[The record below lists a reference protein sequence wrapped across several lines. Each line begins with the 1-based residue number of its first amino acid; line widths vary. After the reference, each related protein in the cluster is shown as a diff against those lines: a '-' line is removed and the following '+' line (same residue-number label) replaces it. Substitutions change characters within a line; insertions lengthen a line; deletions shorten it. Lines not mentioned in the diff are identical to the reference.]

1 MPLIDDDEAQ
11 PYGYSP
17 TALPKA
23 YKATPDESIAL
34 SGPKPTTSEMWG
46 AAMRRENDMLAAFR
60 AIDSA
65 NNFGD
70 VDRSHNP
77 YDSIKGTEL
86 EPYLKYF
93 AGSRNQTE
101 TDHISRRIREEMK
114 DRKILA
120 MSGWGGLGA
129 ELVASIVSP
138 TTIMPGGAVVKG
150 GRAGLAA
157 GKSAL
162 SVGAANVVATGVQE
176 GVLQSTQYTRTAL
189 ETALALGGSAV
200 LGGALGGVMSGYGSR
215 SLAKI
220 AKQARELGVENEL
233 NRATEAGVNRAAADL
248 SAASTAKPDLELK
261 GALGL
266 EKALSFQ
273 DPVLRAANSPSM
285 ATREIMAEMADSVLY
300 TTRNADGITTA
311 PRGGSLEARLKT
323 HGVALE
329 ARAVKAVNDLWM
341 EHRFGQK
348 VSTPGLR
355 DMIQGRPPGTLS
367 AREFR
372 LEVGK
377 AMARGDTH
385 EIPEVA
391 KAAQAM
397 RAELIDP
404 LANRAIMYGLLDA
417 EVVGRMRPKG
427 TPTASPAGGIAE
439 AAPPPKPVSSSVDAP
454 DIDPA
459 QAAIVKNLLSDLSEL
474 TGREMAPD
482 QMEIMARDLAGD
494 PDFLRRLSE
503 VVRGG
508 PPDFAVQAAET
519 PLTSRSWTDV
529 YESIEDGKTVTIDN
543 NVLDEMEAIVEEL
556 QPTLPKGL
564 ADLPKY
570 IVTHID
576 PDAEGMAVAT
586 FRRAGSD
593 EIKEVD
599 IPIETLGS
607 IRAFH
612 WDGNVFFLKSGFG
625 NHFGGIGD
633 DVGRELTGH
642 LWHEQAHALFHRL
655 DNGETGLSDGLRALV
670 GHAEDLRVMEGDF
683 KTFLQAT
690 NNTEADLAPSGISI
704 REVYEHLHRD
714 EPDRLE
720 RVMQEEAV
728 AHMLELRFHGHL
740 TDDLELAPVKDI
752 IDELIGVPPSRVGD
766 GGDIMAAIQR
776 TDIEPVTPGLD
787 MSQAARLKRAR
798 EMGFDTDTVVYHGTN
813 RVDGE
818 IGAFDP
824 NAGKF
829 DRGIWFAQDPGV
841 AKDFANGFKGASV
854 EPDGS
859 IYPVHLNKKNYAVVD
874 WPEYLYK
881 RKEER
886 GEARGTPYTSNRGT
900 YDQEDMINQ
909 YRGEGYDGVELLRA
923 GEKPGYMR
931 DSAWVVFNP
940 STIRSVN
947 AAFDP
952 ANADSSKLMAAA
964 QMTPRDLANIE
975 PTPAAVMGDLPG
987 RGHRRAI
994 VDNHKAVYEARSAVE
1009 RHGKMEKSARKDAI
1023 VALES
1028 GLPVRV
1034 PDDALADVVETL
1046 QSFKDVIPRGV
1057 RLTAVGEVRAI
1068 RGRANVE
1075 IDIIGNLRSGRT
1087 ITETIEIDRRTL
1099 FGSQAIVS
1107 RDGKN
1112 VVIFNLAGTA
1122 EDVSHALRGQI
1133 AKVSAESRLL
1143 QGGLGADV
1151 RSRLFAHVDA
1161 LNPLGKTLSRYARER
1176 GDIID
1181 PKFEDVT
1188 LTEYYGKRYASDPE
1202 KEELI
1207 KIKAIGHLV
1216 EDYASG
1222 RMGPETK
1229 ALIERDLLDTAPGLS
1244 YGGRPQISAAIMT
1257 LAKRHDAIPLGRLMP
1272 WQKHPKKKI
1281 LAFHGTQSTFD
1292 KFDKSR
1298 SYDFGVHVGTTGQAS
1313 NIVKEGSLPIQRFM
1327 TRKVIDDAQVIPVVL
1342 DVKKPLT
1349 VPDMQTWRANDM
1361 LKELERR
1368 GVSFTEQE
1376 RRNIE
1381 VLARA
1386 GDDKGAYPYIE
1397 QALDRN
1403 GYDSI
1408 RYLNAAEGLGWSYI
1422 VWKPGKLASATNDG
1436 HMMFAAQIARR
1447 NDAVLMDE
1455 IVPEMTVPHPNRPVL
1470 AFHGTNKTF
1479 DKFDLSRSEDIGI
1492 HFGTAAQAND
1502 RVSIRD
1508 ANDPNRVIPV
1518 VIDIKNPMTS
1528 NDLGNWSPDAL
1539 YKTAIRQGVEFPD
1552 EAEALFKKIRD
1563 SRDDLMP
1570 EDWKQANGMVRAAL
1584 ERAGYDGIRYL
1595 NQHEGDGWSYIV
1607 WNKGSVR
1614 SATGG
1619 QMMFAAQGPRTSPPP
1634 IRAGAISPTDDL
1646 GFYSKAV
1653 TAAKDLKQAKGTP
1666 EQMLSQLKKAG
1677 VKQAEI
1683 EATGLDDFVDG
1694 QKSIT
1699 RDGIVAFLELQQVPV
1714 REVRYGNVRTQED
1727 ADLLDQL
1734 GVEVGPEFEAAR
1746 ANEGKVEEAIWSSYS
1761 LDPSNPTYRE
1771 TVLHLPEQGD
1781 FDGLDARQGPLIDE
1795 RHALEVEF
1803 GSNLEN
1809 ATPDGLAR
1817 HAAITEELEK
1827 IRQEMNRARNANFR
1841 KGHFSEPNAISHL
1854 RTSMQPDAEGKQNFV
1869 INELQSDWG
1878 QKIRNVGGVRDELK
1892 TAELKKQYADLSK
1905 QYANAKVDIRQN
1917 KITTEEFERIESDQ
1931 RRVYAE
1937 LRTAEESAPG
1947 HPLVNT
1953 TDQWVNTSL
1962 RRALRQAVEDGADYI
1977 AISSGE
1983 TVDSFGMGA
1992 PLEGLKYAYNEM
2004 YPKKLRDIIK
2014 KIDKDAAKVELIDG
2028 LNSHDKAHNVGV
2040 KPGPGAGNSADR
2052 AAFRRF
2058 PITEK
2063 LRKAILDKGQPLFAA
2078 GPKSPLLTEIRR
2090 LGGIKDVTGD
2100 LKAMDAH
2107 KSRGIVSDKGLDPD
2121 RMRESLEQG
2130 GFIKPNDLG
2139 GTGEATST
2147 IDDLYEAVREALSRV
2162 DDKALGSEEY
2172 RHQILTRASEIY
2184 EEAFDEPL
2192 NLSSTQEKQLFDLVI
2207 KQGKQID
2214 DALEKMGTATEDELA
2229 EIAAGPRPGP
2239 DQQTRAGR
2247 MQTEMEKRA
2256 REAGYDDSEP
2266 PFSKEVGNEVWDD
2279 GGQSYIM
2286 RVYKK
2291 EMIRAKRAQFKS
2303 IIQDYLWGG
2312 RNRAEAVL
2320 NRIQRQVAE
2329 GKLDA
2334 AKAQKDIDD
2343 LNDFVR
2349 LDESDLGDLA
2359 DQIILHI
2366 LNTKDGRVNF
2376 DLPAGVRGPLKARTL
2391 RIKDTFEA
2399 QAGKF
2404 EDFLERDVN
2413 RLARLYNRTMTPQV
2427 ELTRMFGSL
2436 DMKDQIAKITDDY
2449 TTRLL
2454 PLAKTEAERTKLNRQ
2469 MEIDIRDITAQAYRA
2484 QGLYGMPD
2492 DPLAWTP
2499 RAAAAAKNF
2508 SYITK
2513 LGGMTVSAVPD
2524 LMRAMMVRGI
2534 GPFVQDGLAPL
2545 LHGLKNFKAAGREI
2559 EDAGTALEI
2568 VMPRGHA
2575 IADIMDDYGR
2585 HSSVERGL
2593 GWAADN
2599 FGYLSLMNQW
2609 NGTLKK
2615 WAGSI
2620 IMNNVLKATRRLAKG
2635 TATPKDIEKL
2645 AKFGLDDFDAR
2656 IVAEQFDKHGG
2667 VEGGVYLANTR
2678 DWDLTD
2684 PNVVNAMESF
2694 RAGLATEVDATIVT
2708 PGMDKPLWISTWQG
2722 SFFGQFKSF
2731 GIASI
2736 HRTLLLGLQ
2745 QKEAGALLG
2754 ATMMIGLG
2762 MVSETLKAAAN
2773 DKPLPQNDA
2782 QWLAAGIDRSG
2793 LLGYFMEVNNM
2804 TERMTLGH
2812 VGVSAVT
2819 GKQLSR
2825 FASRN
2830 TLGSFIGPS
2839 AGTLADITG
2848 ALQGL
2853 TAALTE
2859 KEHVRESD
2867 IAALRRL
2874 IPLQNLFYLAYIFQK
2889 LEQAVGDGI
2898 GVKRTGKRRMKLSEA
2913 PAAQNENAPVRVA
2926 SASPEP
2932 QAPASTQAPRNAG
2945 SSSGSTIPGAKQ
2957 QRTPNK
2963 PRSGGARGAGRIP
2976 SVA

>member
-23 YKATPDESIAL
+23 YKATPDDSIAL

-129 ELVASIVSP
+129 ELVASIISP

-367 AREFR
+367 AKEFR

-439 AAPPPKPVSSSVDAP
+439 AAPVPKPVSSSVDAP

-474 TGREMAPD
+474 TGREMAPE
-482 QMEIMARDLAGD
+482 QMEIMARELAGD

-508 PPDFAVQAAET
+508 PPDFAVQAA
-519 PLTSRSWTDV
+519 PVPDAGRSWTDI

-543 NVLDEMEAIVEEL
+543 AVIDAMEDAVAKIDQEL
-556 QPTLPKGL
+556 PQALS
-564 ADLPKY
+564 DVPKY

-576 PDAEGMAVAT
+576 PDADGTAIAT
-586 FRRAGSD
+586 FRRPGTN
-593 EIKEVD
+593 EVKEV
-599 IPIETLGS
+599 PMPNELLGS

-612 WDGNVFFLKSGFG
+612 MGGEIFFLKSGIG
-625 NHFGGIGD
+625 NYFGGVGDNIGD
-633 DVGRELTGH
+633 ELSGQV
-642 LWHEQAHALFHRL
+642 WHEGVHALFHRL
-655 DNGETGLSDGLRALV
+655 DAGDVGLADGLGRLIT
-670 GHAEDLRVMEGDF
+670 HAENLRLLDGDMQ
-683 KTFLQAT
+683 TFLKAV
-690 NNTEADLAPSGISI
+690 NADDADLAPPGVTI
-704 REVYEHLHRD
+704 RETYEYLHRD
-714 EPDRLE
+714 DPGRLE
-720 RVMQEEAV
+720 RVMQEESV

-752 IDELIGVPPSRVGD
+752 IDELIGVPPSRAGE
-766 GGDIMAAIQR
+766 GGD
-776 TDIEPVTPGLD
+776 V
-787 MSQAARLKRAR
+787 
-798 EMGFDTDTVVYHGTN
+798 
-813 RVDGE
+813 
-818 IGAFDP
+818 
-824 NAGKF
+824 
-829 DRGIWFAQDPGV
+829 
-841 AKDFANGFKGASV
+841 
-854 EPDGS
+854 
-859 IYPVHLNKKNYAVVD
+859 
-874 WPEYLYK
+874 
-881 RKEER
+881 
-886 GEARGTPYTSNRGT
+886 
-900 YDQEDMINQ
+900 
-909 YRGEGYDGVELLRA
+909 
-923 GEKPGYMR
+923 
-931 DSAWVVFNP
+931 
-940 STIRSVN
+940 
-947 AAFDP
+947 
-952 ANADSSKLMAAA
+952 MAAA

-975 PTPAAVMGDLPG
+975 PTPAAVMGELPG

-1068 RGRANVE
+1068 RGSANVE
-1075 IDIIGNLRSGRT
+1075 VDIIGNVRSGRT

-1151 RSRLFAHVDA
+1151 RSRLFAHVDTF
-1161 LNPLGKTLSRYARER
+1161 NPLGKTLSRYARER

-1188 LTEYYGKRYASDPE
+1188 LTEYYGKRYANDPE

-1207 KIKAIGHLV
+1207 KIKAVGHLV

-1229 ALIERDLLDTAPGLS
+1229 ALIERDLLDASPGLS
-1244 YGGRPQISAAIMT
+1244 YGERPQISAAIMT

-1292 KFDKSR
+1292 KFDKGR
-1298 SYDFGVHVGTTGQAS
+1298 SYDFGIHVGTTGQAS

-1397 QALDRN
+1397 QALDRG

-1570 EDWKQANGMVRAAL
+1570 EDWKKANGMVRAAL

-1634 IRAGAISPTDDL
+1634 IRAGALNPTDDL

-1653 TAAKDLKQAKGTP
+1653 EAAKALKQAKGTP

-1677 VKQAEI
+1677 VRQAEI
-1683 EATGLDDFVDG
+1683 EATGLDEFLASFGKVTDDFDWDVLQSARAKDG
-1694 QKSIT
+1694 TTQALSSEEFAALQAVGEFDDVSGMAKPRAKPAQVT

-1714 REVRYGNVRTQED
+1714 REARYGNVRTQED
-1727 ADLLDQL
+1727 ADLLEQL
-1734 GVEVGPEFEAAR
+1734 GVETGPEFEGAR
-1746 ANEGKVEEAIWSSYS
+1746 ANEGKMKDAKWSQYS

-1771 TVLHLPEQGD
+1771 TVLHLPSVTDYDEVSMKIFGKPYSELEPHQRTNVQVRNHNDGD
-1781 FDGLDARQGPLIDE
+1781 FI
-1795 RHALEVEF
+1795 
-1803 GSNLEN
+1803 N
-1809 ATPDGLAR
+1809 
-1817 HAAITEELEK
+1817 
-1827 IRQEMNRARNANFR
+1827 
-1841 KGHFSEPNAISHL
+1841 GHFSESNAISHL

-1878 QKIRNVGGVRDELK
+1878 QKLRRSGGRDEAK
-1892 TAELKKQYADLSK
+1892 IAELEKTIKPMTTDVELGKDLSRTEK
-1905 QYANAKVDIRQN
+1905 TILKAYEIEAKKGRDGTFKSATHDQ
-1917 KITTEEFERIESDQ
+1917 KIKALELQGAVSGWVGDARKMRDGMEQKGLSLDDYPDLKRALEPAFEILKKIDDY
-1931 RRVYAE
+1931 RRVSAE
-1937 LRTAEESAPG
+1937 LYTAQNTAPG

-1977 AISSGE
+1977 AISSGSV
-1983 TVDSFGMGA
+1983 VDSFGMGA
-1992 PLEGLKYAYNEM
+1992 PRKGLDYAYDEM

-2014 KIDKDAAKVELIDG
+2014 KIDKEAAKLETVDRLFKHDG
-2028 LNSHDKAHNVGV
+2028 SGV
-2040 KPGPGAGNSADR
+2040 AGR
-2052 AAFRRF
+2052 GFTRF

-2063 LRKAILDKGQPLFAA
+2063 LRKAVIGKGQPMFAA

-2147 IDDLYEAVREALSRV
+2147 IDDLYEAVREALSRA

-2192 NLSSTQEKQLFDLVI
+2192 SLSPAQEKQLFDLVI

-2214 DALEKMGTATEDELA
+2214 DALEKMGTATEDEIA

-2256 REAGYDDSEP
+2256 REAGYDDSEA

-2359 DQIILHI
+2359 EQVILHI
-2366 LNTKDGRVNF
+2366 LGTKDGRVNF

-2413 RLARLYNRTMTPQV
+2413 TLARLYNRTMTPQV

-2469 MEIDIRDITAQAYRA
+2469 MEIDIRDITAQADRA

-2508 SYITK
+2508 SYVTK

-2524 LMRAMMVRGI
+2524 LMRTMMVRGI
-2534 GPFVQDGLAPL
+2534 GPFVQDGLGPL
-2545 LHGLKNFKAAGREI
+2545 LHGLKNFKAAGREV
-2559 EDAGTALEI
+2559 EDAGTSLEI

-2599 FGYLSLMNQW
+2599 FGYLTLMNQW

-2635 TATPKDIEKL
+2635 TATPDDIEKL

-2656 IVAEQFDKHGG
+2656 IVAEQFDKHGA

-2678 DWDLTD
+2678 DWDLSD

-2694 RAGLATEVDATIVT
+2694 RAGLATEVDTTIVT
-2708 PGMDKPLWISTWQG
+2708 PGMDKPLWLSTWQG

-2754 ATMMIGLG
+2754 AAMMIGLG

-2773 DKPLPQNDA
+2773 DKPLPQNEA

-2793 LLGYFMEVNNM
+2793 LLGYFMEINNM

-2859 KEHVRESD
+2859 KENVRESD

-2898 GVKRTGKRRMKLSEA
+2898 GVKRTGKRRMKLSEV

-2932 QAPASTQAPRNAG
+2932 QEPAPEPRDTG
-2945 SSSGSTIPGAKQ
+2945 PSSGSTIPGAKQ